1 MVSVAFPN
9 PFLRTEIERLAKYI
23 MQAWSRIDE
32 HWAHLS
38 LIAIIFFFAEKEKI
52 VFVCGV
58 NEVVF
63 AIYEAD
69 DLVNSWP

>member
-1 MVSVAFPN
+1 
-9 PFLRTEIERLAKYI
+9 

-32 HWAHLS
+32 HWAP
-38 LIAIIFFFAEKEKI
+38 LIIDCNDLFFAEKEKI
-52 VFVCGV
+52 VFVYGV

-69 DLVNSWP
+69 DLFNSWP

>member
-32 HWAHLS
+32 HWAP
-38 LIAIIFFFAEKEKI
+38 LIIDCNDLFFAEKEKI
-52 VFVCGV
+52 VFVYGV

-69 DLVNSWP
+69 DLFNSWP

>member
-1 MVSVAFPN
+1 MN
-9 PFLRTEIERLAKYI
+9 TEP
-23 MQAWSRIDE
+23 
-32 HWAHLS
+32 HLS

-52 VFVCGV
+52 IFVYGV